1 MKKAKSGDIEAF
13 SKLTKGIYMTL
24 YKIAISK
31 LDKED
36 DAYDAI
42 QETLVIVYTKIKKL
56 KNNKNF
62 KRWIIKIL
70 INKCNDIYRMKYKN
84 RNISIESEQ
93 LKNTLI
99 INDDINLNSNL
110 NFYKIIEFLDY
121 EERLILILFYSENYT
136 SKEIAKLLKKNE
148 NTIRTKIS
156 RAKKKILQNYN
167 MEEEFYG

>member
-13 SKLTKGIYMTL
+13 SELTKGIYMTL

-31 LDKED
+31 LDKEE

-62 KRWIIKIL
+62 KKVF
-70 INKCNDIYRMKYKN
+70 K
-84 RNISIESEQ
+84 
-93 LKNTLI
+93 KNTLI